1 MSDEDYV
8 PEPEVKQ
15 EPRDFWD
22 EEPRAAPA
30 HVPEEIPKEV
40 PVELQAD
47 EQAGGRG
54 KAMRERWRQLRLQ
67 KMRNEKKKDDVE
79 DRDEMHLQ
87 DYKDALSKHERYKI
101 RLNLS

>member
-8 PEPEVKQ
+8 PEAEVKQ

-22 EEPRAAPA
+22 EEPRADPA

>member
-22 EEPRAAPA
+22 EGPRAAPA

-40 PVELQAD
+40 PEELPE

-54 KAMRERWRQLRLQ
+54 KAMRERMRQIRLQ
-67 KMRNEKKKDDVE
+67 KMQNEKKKVTVE

-87 DYKDALSKHERYKI
+87 DYKDALSRHERYKI
-101 RLNLS
+101 H

>member
-22 EEPRAAPA
+22 EEPQAAPA
-30 HVPEEIPKEV
+30 HVPEE
-40 PVELQAD
+40 LQPPEE

-54 KAMRERWRQLRLQ
+54 KAMRERMRQIRLQ
-67 KMRNEKKKDDVE
+67 KMRNEKNKVDVE

-87 DYKDALSKHERYKI
+87 DYKDALSKHER
-101 RLNLS
+101 